1 VTSGGSP
8 ARIAVVASTFGVG
21 GAERVTADVLRRL
34 DRSRFEARMFFLHDA
49 GVVGRELFRDGFAGC
64 ERIMKRRGD
73 RLAAL
78 RLVSHLR
85 SYRPHVVFC
94 LDHHDAM
101 TMGRLAGLVSGS
113 HALIVASHATSLVG
127 KPRLFDPLD
136 RLLMEFTRR
145 VVAVSHSHAELLR
158 RREGVERERIAVI
171 ENGIDLAAWP
181 FVSEDLRAESRA
193 ALGLKEDEKVVLM
206 VAGLRPEKAHEVLIA
221 ATARL
226 QDRGRRIR
234 VLLAGDGE
242 RRAAIESAAV
252 ALGVRASIEFLGTR
266 RDIARLLHA
275 SDAVVLP
282 SSAEALPLSLLEAM
296 AAGTPVIASAVG
308 SIPEVVRDGD
318 TGLLI
323 PPGDDASLADRI
335 SVILDDEP
343 GAAGLR
349 TRAREC
355 VARRYSI
362 DETAARYQTLFEEVM
377 AA

>member
-1 VTSGGSP
+1 MSSAGSP

-21 GAERVTADVLRRL
+21 GAERVTADVVRRL

-49 GVVGRELFRDGFAGC
+49 GVVGRELFREGFAGC

-73 RLAAL
+73 RLGAL

-85 SYRPHVVFC
+85 SFRPHVVFC

-101 TMGRLAGLVSGS
+101 TMGRLAGLISGAN
-113 HALIVASHATSLVG
+113 ALVVASHATSLVG
-127 KPRLFDPLD
+127 KRRLFDPLD

-145 VVAVSHSHAELLR
+145 VVAVSRSHAEVLR

-171 ENGIDLAAWP
+171 ENGVDLAAWP
-181 FVSEDLRAESRA
+181 FVSERLRAESRA
-193 ALGLKEDEKVVLM
+193 ALELGPDDQVVLM
-206 VAGLRPEKAHEVLIA
+206 VAGLRPEKAHEVLLA

-226 QDRGRRIR
+226 QDRGRRVR

-242 RRAAIESAAV
+242 RRAAIEAAAV
-252 ALGVRASIEFLGTR
+252 ALGVRANVEFLGTR

-282 SSAEALPLSLLEAM
+282 SSAEALPLALLEAM

-323 PPGDDASLADRI
+323 QPGDDVSLADRI
-335 SVILDDEP
+335 GVILDDEAR
-343 GAAGLR
+343 AAGLR
-349 TRAREC
+349 VRARAC
-355 VARRYSI
+355 VAQRYSI
-362 DETAARYQTLFEEVM
+362 DETASRYQALFEEVM